1 MALSQT
7 YLPAGLF
14 TDLDRSAPQPLYLQ
28 VAERIEHA
36 IAEGDLPP
44 GSRLENEVALGD
56 RLGISRPTIRHAIQ
70 DLVDKGLLVRRRG
83 IGTQVVR
90 GSVTRTGELTSLFEE
105 LSLNGRHPS
114 SRVLLLEHVVA
125 DADVSDALGIEPG
138 SEVTHVRR
146 LRSADGVAIAIL
158 ENFLPLVLDGIVPAD
173 LEAHSL
179 YALLRSRGANLRV
192 ARQDIAARA
201 ASVDEAGLLG
211 VTAGDPLLT
220 VERVAYDSSGYAV
233 DFGRHCYRPDL
244 YSLQVTLVEK

>member
-1 MALSQT
+1 MAQLQT
-7 YLPAGLF
+7 TLPAGLF
-14 TDLDRSAPQPLYLQ
+14 TDLDRAAPRPLYLQ

-36 IAEGDLPP
+36 IADGSLPP

-90 GSVTRTGELTSLFEE
+90 GTVTRTGELTSLFEE
-105 LSLNGRHPS
+105 LSLSGRHPG
-114 SRVLLLEHVVA
+114 SRVLLLDHVVA
-125 DADVSDALGIEPG
+125 DAEVSDALGIEQG

-146 LRSADGVAIAIL
+146 LRSADGVPIAIL
-158 ENFLPLVLDGIVPAD
+158 ENFVAVELDGIVPAD
-173 LEAHSL
+173 LEANSL

-201 ASVDEAGLLG
+201 ATDDEAGLLG
-211 VTAGDPLLT
+211 VAPGDPLLT
-220 VERVAYDSSGYAV
+220 VERVAYDNSGYAV

>member
-1 MALSQT
+1 MAQT
-7 YLPAGLF
+7 QTTLPAALF
-14 TDLDRSAPQPLYLQ
+14 TDLDRGAPRPLYLQ

-36 IAEGDLPP
+36 IAEGTLPP

-90 GSVTRTGELTSLFEE
+90 GSVTRTGELTSLFDE
-105 LSLNGRHPS
+105 LSLSGRHPS
-114 SRVLLLEHVVA
+114 SRMLLLEHVVA
-125 DADVSDALGIEPG
+125 DGEVSDALGIEPG

-146 LRSADGVAIAIL
+146 LRSADGVPIAIL
-158 ENFLPLVLDGIVPAD
+158 ENFLPIELNGIVPGD
-173 LEAHSL
+173 LEENSL

-192 ARQDIAARA
+192 ARQNIAARA
-201 ASVDEAGLLG
+201 ASDDEAGLLG
-211 VTAGDPLLT
+211 VDPGAPLLT
-220 VERVAYDSSGYAV
+220 VERTAYDNSGFAV
-233 DFGRHCYRPDL
+233 DYGRHCYRPDL

>member
-1 MALSQT
+1 MAQT
-7 YLPAGLF
+7 QTHLPAGLF

-36 IAEGDLPP
+36 ITDGDLPP

-83 IGTQVVR
+83 IGTQVVH
-90 GSVTRTGELTSLFEE
+90 GSVTRTGELTSLFDE
-105 LSLNGRHPS
+105 LTLSGRHPA
-114 SRVLLLEHVVA
+114 SRVLLLDHVTA
-125 DADVSDALGIEPG
+125 DAAVSDALGVPAG

-146 LRSADGVAIAIL
+146 LRSADGVPIAIL
-158 ENFLPLVLDGIVPAD
+158 ENFLPLELDGIVPSD
-173 LEAHSL
+173 LEANSL

-192 ARQDIAARA
+192 ARQNIAARA
-201 ASVDEAGLLG
+201 ATGDEAALLSVDDGA
-211 VTAGDPLLT
+211 PLLT
-220 VERVAYDSSGYAV
+220 VERIAYDTAGYAV